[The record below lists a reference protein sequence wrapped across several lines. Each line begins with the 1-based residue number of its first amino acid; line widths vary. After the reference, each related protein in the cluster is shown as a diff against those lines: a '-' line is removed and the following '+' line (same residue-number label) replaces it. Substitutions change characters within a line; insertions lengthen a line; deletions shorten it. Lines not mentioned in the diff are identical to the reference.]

1 MALKTEIDD
10 LNVQLKAKDIKIREL
25 VIDITSWQETH
36 SQIYDAF
43 QSATKKYSQQVNKFN
58 EQDKEIEKLQQQIL
72 NIQKTRNSIDKN
84 DIDSDS
90 NNTQKIYT
98 DIDAELEYNSD
109 SSSSISDAD
118 IINSDDSIGG
128 GTHVRRSSKPWMQI
142 KQKWQ
147 KKQAKIEAEKNKNQP
162 INIETTKSNNDKM
175 TSIHTPVTPVT
186 PVTPLSTGNHSPPN
200 SNNMLL
206 SVGKGNNKDGA
217 SPSPYLKTLKSQI
230 EDTDIDIIESDIDN
244 NTGHNADNNTL
255 MSRTER
261 LTQLG
266 LLTTVGSAMTLR
278 TDISTITPDID
289 VINNK
294 GYDGG
299 SQRLSEQIPT
309 HPTLHTAK
317 ARSKLGD
324 SILNGYD
331 SIGNPVLS
339 AHLAQSH
346 LGGSMQLNSKMN
358 LLAFRDSNASLFGR
372 DSTINMNELIKV
384 TDQANNSQKWEN
396 ECKQL
401 QIEKEEIIESKIK
414 LLLTTSYEI
423 QRLKNIIN
431 VVLNY
436 PKEERK

>member
-1 MALKTEIDD
+1 
-10 LNVQLKAKDIKIREL
+10 
-25 VIDITSWQETH
+25 
-36 SQIYDAF
+36 
-43 QSATKKYSQQVNKFN
+43 
-58 EQDKEIEKLQQQIL
+58 
-72 NIQKTRNSIDKN
+72 
-84 DIDSDS
+84 
-90 NNTQKIYT
+90 
-98 DIDAELEYNSD
+98 
-109 SSSSISDAD
+109 
-118 IINSDDSIGG
+118 
-128 GTHVRRSSKPWMQI
+128 MQI

-162 INIETTKSNNDKM
+162 FNIETTKSNNDKM
-175 TSIHTPVTPVT
+175 TSIHTPVTPIT

-230 EDTDIDIIESDIDN
+230 EDTDVDIIESDVGN
-244 NTGHNADNNTL
+244 NTGHNNDDNTL

-339 AHLAQSH
+339 AQPVFFS
-346 LGGSMQLNSKMN
+346 
-358 LLAFRDSNASLFGR
+358 F
-372 DSTINMNELIKV
+372 
-384 TDQANNSQKWEN
+384 
-396 ECKQL
+396 
-401 QIEKEEIIESKIK
+401 
-414 LLLTTSYEI
+414 
-423 QRLKNIIN
+423 
-431 VVLNY
+431 
-436 PKEERK
+436 

>member
-1 MALKTEIDD
+1 MALKTEIYD

-25 VIDITSWQETH
+25 EIDITSWQETH

-206 SVGKGNNKDGA
+206 SVGKGNNKDEP
-217 SPSPYLKTLKSQI
+217 SPSPCLKTLKSQI
-230 EDTDIDIIESDIDN
+230 EDTDIDIDIIEFDIDNTGHNN
-244 NTGHNADNNTL
+244 NTGH
-255 MSRTER
+255 
-261 LTQLG
+261 
-266 LLTTVGSAMTLR
+266 
-278 TDISTITPDID
+278 
-289 VINNK
+289 INVTYRN
-294 GYDGG
+294 
-299 SQRLSEQIPT
+299 
-309 HPTLHTAK
+309 
-317 ARSKLGD
+317 
-324 SILNGYD
+324 
-331 SIGNPVLS
+331 
-339 AHLAQSH
+339 
-346 LGGSMQLNSKMN
+346 MQLNSKIN

-423 QRLKNIIN
+423 QRLKNIN
-431 VVLNY
+431 
-436 PKEERK
+436 K